1 MTRVGAKTHAGAVA
15 PEPRPSPQADP
26 DVNNARRRLPRHL
39 LLGSRRM
46 QFEALKPGQRVR
58 VRQKIDR
65 RERDW
70 QTTVEGVIAQVEV
83 AKTGSWYAHSKD
95 NKFWLRRVRIRK
107 DDGEIS
113 ALNLDQFTEVELLA
127 DVPQA

>member
-1 MTRVGAKTHAGAVA
+1 
-15 PEPRPSPQADP
+15 
-26 DVNNARRRLPRHL
+26 
-39 LLGSRRM
+39 M

-58 VRQKIDR
+58 IRQKIDR

-127 DVPQA
+127 DAPHA